1 MSADFGYQWLSQ
13 VSFSTTAGN
22 FTENTARI
30 YGTRTGGDDTILP
43 HPNFSFDSYCV
54 ELGENISFGNY
65 THDVY
70 NLLGSQTDSGAPFGA
85 VHFDATRTDNLR
97 KLWGNFSVNSLQD
110 AAAFQLAQW
119 EISFDSDLTLA
130 QGAGGTYG
138 NAGFMWADLNQGGVY
153 TQAES
158 MLSAIRGGT
167 ATRMANLVLLSRA
180 GVQDQI
186 VRLDTPGGPPGTV
199 PEPFTM
205 SLGLAS
211 AGMFIRRRLKAKK
224 A

>member
-1 MSADFGYQWLSQ
+1 MKRVLILAGVCVMATSAHAGFMSADFGYQWLSQ

-85 VHFDATRTDNLR
+85 VHFDAFAELRQVTRKCD
-97 KLWGNFSVNSLQD
+97 LWHPEAEVWRIHESPHIDLLLALQPAD
-110 AAAFQLAQW
+110 QHEQ
-119 EISFDSDLTLA
+119 IHTL
-130 QGAGGTYG
+130 
-138 NAGFMWADLNQGGVY
+138 
-153 TQAES
+153 
-158 MLSAIRGGT
+158 
-167 ATRMANLVLLSRA
+167 
-180 GVQDQI
+180 
-186 VRLDTPGGPPGTV
+186 PPCLH
-199 PEPFTM
+199 P
-205 SLGLAS
+205 
-211 AGMFIRRRLKAKK
+211 MFG
-224 A
+224 